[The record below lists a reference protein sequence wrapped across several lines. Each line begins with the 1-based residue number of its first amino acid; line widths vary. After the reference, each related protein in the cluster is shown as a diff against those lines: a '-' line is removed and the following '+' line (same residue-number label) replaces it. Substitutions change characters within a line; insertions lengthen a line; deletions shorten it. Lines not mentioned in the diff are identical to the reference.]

1 MRGFFIYA
9 IAIFTNLCHT
19 LQKCTIFVHME
30 EIEVQKRKSTTTR
43 TKDLLIEVARQLFAR
58 FGVEKT
64 TMNDIAEASKR
75 GRRTVYMYF
84 KNKMDVFYA
93 VVSRE
98 LDHLYERLKAVAL
111 SDLPS
116 EEKLLKLIATHMK
129 SIYQLVMRN
138 GSLKADFFND
148 IRRVERVRYKF
159 DVEERKIIAHIL
171 QEGCAKGN
179 FSIADIEPM
188 ALLIQGSIKGLEVP
202 YINRQTHRMEEEE
215 FERLFKAIKQLL
227 FSGLQRDRTSGQK
240 NILDIK

>member
-1 MRGFFIYA
+1 MPKRNPLPSSP
-9 IAIFTNLCHT
+9 FTNLCLR

-30 EIEVQKRKSTTTR
+30 EMEVQKRKSTTTR

-93 VVSRE
+93 VVSKE
-98 LDHLYERLKAVAL
+98 LDLLYDRLEAVSL
-111 SDLPS
+111 SDLPPQ
-116 EEKLLKLIATHMK
+116 EKLLKLISTHMK
-129 SIYQLVMRN
+129 SIYQVVMRN

-159 DVEERKIIAHIL
+159 DTEERKIIARVL
-171 QEGCAKGN
+171 QEGCDKRC
-179 FSIADIEPM
+179 FSIEDVNSM
-188 ALLIQGSIKGLEVP
+188 ALLIQASIKGLEVP
-202 YINRQTHRMEEEE
+202 YINRQTHRIEEEE
-215 FERLFKAIKQLL
+215 FEKFYTAIQQLL
-227 FSGLQRDRTSGQK
+227 FSGLQGKTS
-240 NILDIK
+240 